1 MKMNHILFLLTAA
14 FCFPSITVAK
24 IIEAGS
30 PDKKNVI
37 TIETD
42 NQVSYSLS
50 RNGTK
55 ILDTCPL
62 SLTVGNDTWGTDKC
76 RKITR
81 KSVSEKVEFI
91 VPRKYK
97 ETVDNYNQVELI
109 YKDYKIEF
117 RIYNDGV
124 AYRFVSTAN
133 NKQPVKKE
141 SVSFR
146 FGQDHTSYTLL
157 TDQLQNW
164 FEQDY
169 TVKPINALP
178 KDSFS
183 VAPVMVEVDKY
194 KVLLAEANLYNYPGM
209 YLQPALESFHGIFA
223 NYPDKEVPKP
233 PRERKPRPARP
244 AREESEKRDFAPMV
258 PAETFAPTEPP
269 VIHPEDTPAGRAQKF
284 LMDVTDRM
292 GVKVDV
298 YVDDSKAD
306 NLSIHM
312 IGDTLGILIG
322 RRGETLDALQYLTS
336 LQVNKGREGYIR
348 VTLDTE
354 NYRAK
359 REDSLRRLA
368 QRMANRAV
376 KTGRKVVLE
385 PMNPYERRVLHTA
398 LQNHP
403 AVTTHSEGEE
413 PNRRVVIMLKNQP
426 ERPEKSAE
434 KPQGEKPSRSRR
446 SRRRGPR
453 KPVNP
458 AENQTANEPQETVA
472 APESPAA
479 VDVLGVEE

>member
-1 MKMNHILFLLTAA
+1 MKIKEFTGKTTQEAIDNGLAELGVTIADVHVDVLQEGAKGLFGL
-14 FCFPSITVAK
+14 F
-24 IIEAGS
+24 GS
-30 PDKKNVI
+30 KPACV
-37 TIETD
+37 
-42 NQVSYSLS
+42 
-50 RNGTK
+50 R
-55 ILDTCPL
+55 
-62 SLTVGNDTWGTDKC
+62 LTVMEDEREDDHGLSDLLGSFSLNEQKKKPAA
-76 RKITR
+76 RPSAPKPAAPKAEVKAEVKPEKKPEAPKPAPVKAEPKKEI
-81 KSVSEKVEFI
+81 KVEA
-91 VPRKYK
+91 PKA
-97 ETVDNYNQVELI
+97 E
-109 YKDYKIEF
+109 
-117 RIYNDGV
+117 
-124 AYRFVSTAN
+124 
-133 NKQPVKKE
+133 P
-141 SVSFR
+141 
-146 FGQDHTSYTLL
+146 
-157 TDQLQNW
+157 
-164 FEQDY
+164 
-169 TVKPINALP
+169 KPEI
-178 KDSFS
+178 K
-183 VAPVMVEVDKY
+183 
-194 KVLLAEANLYNYPGM
+194 AEAPK
-209 YLQPALESFHGIFA
+209 AEAKLEA
-223 NYPDKEVPKP
+223 PKP
-233 PRERKPRPARP
+233 PRERKPRPPRP
-244 AREESEKRDFAPMV
+244 AREEGEKRDFAPMA

-269 VIHPEDTPAGRAQKF
+269 VIHSEDTPAGRAQKF

-426 ERPEKSAE
+426 ERPEKSADQ
-434 KPQGEKPSRSRR
+434 PRGDRPNNRRR
-446 SRRRGPR
+446 SNRRRGPR
-453 KPVNP
+453 KPMN
-458 AENQTANEPQETVA
+458 ENQPVNETQETVA

>member
-1 MKMNHILFLLTAA
+1 MKIKEFTGKTTQEAIDNGLAELGVTLADVHVDVLQEGAKGLFGLFGSKPACVRLTVMDDEREDDHGLSDLL
-14 FCFPSITVAK
+14 
-24 IIEAGS
+24 GS
-30 PDKKNVI
+30 F
-37 TIETD
+37 
-42 NQVSYSLS
+42 SLS
-50 RNGTK
+50 DQK
-55 ILDTCPL
+55 
-62 SLTVGNDTWGTDKC
+62 K
-76 RKITR
+76 
-81 KSVSEKVEFI
+81 KSAAKPAAPKPAPAKPAAPKAEAPKPVS
-91 VPRKYK
+91 
-97 ETVDNYNQVELI
+97 
-109 YKDYKIEF
+109 
-117 RIYNDGV
+117 
-124 AYRFVSTAN
+124 
-133 NKQPVKKE
+133 QPEAPKPAPAKAE
-141 SVSFR
+141 AKP
-146 FGQDHTSYTLL
+146 
-157 TDQLQNW
+157 
-164 FEQDY
+164 E
-169 TVKPINALP
+169 VKP
-178 KDSFS
+178 
-183 VAPVMVEVDKY
+183 VAPK
-194 KVLLAEANLYNYPGM
+194 AEAKPEIS
-209 YLQPALESFHGIFA
+209 QEKPKAEAVPEKKPEAL
-223 NYPDKEVPKP
+223 KP
-233 PRERKPRPARP
+233 LRERKPRPPRP
-244 AREESEKRDFAPMV
+244 AREEGEKRDFAPMV

-306 NLSIHM
+306 NLSVHM

-376 KTGRKVVLE
+376 KTGRRVVLE

-413 PNRRVVIMLKNQP
+413 PNRRVVIVLKNQP
-426 ERPEKSAE
+426 ERPEKSAD

>member
-1 MKMNHILFLLTAA
+1 MKIKEFTGKTTKEAIDNGLAELGVTIADVHVDVLQEGAKGLFGLFGSKPACVRLTVMDDEREDDHGLSDLL
-14 FCFPSITVAK
+14 
-24 IIEAGS
+24 GS
-30 PDKKNVI
+30 F
-37 TIETD
+37 
-42 NQVSYSLS
+42 SLS
-50 RNGTK
+50 DQK
-55 ILDTCPL
+55 
-62 SLTVGNDTWGTDKC
+62 K
-76 RKITR
+76 
-81 KSVSEKVEFI
+81 KSAAKPAASKPAPAKPADPKAEAPKPVSQPEAPK
-91 VPRKYK
+91 
-97 ETVDNYNQVELI
+97 
-109 YKDYKIEF
+109 
-117 RIYNDGV
+117 
-124 AYRFVSTAN
+124 TAPA
-133 NKQPVKKE
+133 KAEAKPE
-141 SVSFR
+141 
-146 FGQDHTSYTLL
+146 
-157 TDQLQNW
+157 
-164 FEQDY
+164 
-169 TVKPINALP
+169 VKPEISQEKP
-178 KDSFS
+178 K
-183 VAPVMVEVDKY
+183 
-194 KVLLAEANLYNYPGM
+194 AEAVPEKK
-209 YLQPALESFHGIFA
+209 PEAL
-223 NYPDKEVPKP
+223 KP
-233 PRERKPRPARP
+233 LRERKPRPPRP
-244 AREESEKRDFAPMV
+244 AREEGEKRDFEPMV

-376 KTGRKVVLE
+376 KTGRRVVLE

-426 ERPEKSAE
+426 ERAEKSAE
-434 KPQGEKPSRSRR
+434 KPQGDRPNNRRR
-446 SRRRGPR
+446 SNRRRGPR
-453 KPVNP
+453 KPVNQ
-458 AENQTANEPQETVA
+458 AENQPVNETQEIVA
-472 APESPAA
+472 APESPAV

>member
-1 MKMNHILFLLTAA
+1 MRIKEFTGKTTKEAIDNGLAELGVTIADVHVDVLQEGAKGLFGLFGSKPACVRLTVMDDEREDDHGLSDLL
-14 FCFPSITVAK
+14 
-24 IIEAGS
+24 GS
-30 PDKKNVI
+30 F
-37 TIETD
+37 
-42 NQVSYSLS
+42 SLS
-50 RNGTK
+50 DQK
-55 ILDTCPL
+55 
-62 SLTVGNDTWGTDKC
+62 K
-76 RKITR
+76 
-81 KSVSEKVEFI
+81 KSAAKPAAPKPAPAKPADPKPEAAKPVSQPEAPK
-91 VPRKYK
+91 
-97 ETVDNYNQVELI
+97 
-109 YKDYKIEF
+109 
-117 RIYNDGV
+117 
-124 AYRFVSTAN
+124 TASA
-133 NKQPVKKE
+133 KAEAKPE
-141 SVSFR
+141 
-146 FGQDHTSYTLL
+146 
-157 TDQLQNW
+157 
-164 FEQDY
+164 
-169 TVKPINALP
+169 VKPAAP
-178 KDSFS
+178 K
-183 VAPVMVEVDKY
+183 
-194 KVLLAEANLYNYPGM
+194 AEAKPKIS
-209 YLQPALESFHGIFA
+209 QEKPKAEAVPEKKPEAL
-223 NYPDKEVPKP
+223 KP
-233 PRERKPRPARP
+233 LRERKPRPPRP
-244 AREESEKRDFAPMV
+244 AREEGEKRDFEPMV

-298 YVDDSKAD
+298 YVDESKAD

-376 KTGRKVVLE
+376 KTGRRVVLE

-434 KPQGEKPSRSRR
+434 KPQSDRPNN
-446 SRRRGPR
+446 RRRGPR
-453 KPVNP
+453 KPVNQ
-458 AENQTANEPQETVA
+458 AENQPVNETQEIVA
-472 APESPAA
+472 APESPAV

>member
-1 MKMNHILFLLTAA
+1 MRIKEFTGKTTQEAIDNGLAELGVTIADVHVDVLQEGAKGLFGL
-14 FCFPSITVAK
+14 F
-24 IIEAGS
+24 GS
-30 PDKKNVI
+30 KPACV
-37 TIETD
+37 
-42 NQVSYSLS
+42 
-50 RNGTK
+50 R
-55 ILDTCPL
+55 
-62 SLTVGNDTWGTDKC
+62 LTVMEDERED
-76 RKITR
+76 
-81 KSVSEKVEFI
+81 
-91 VPRKYK
+91 
-97 ETVDNYNQVELI
+97 
-109 YKDYKIEF
+109 
-117 RIYNDGV
+117 
-124 AYRFVSTAN
+124 
-133 NKQPVKKE
+133 
-141 SVSFR
+141 
-146 FGQDHTSYTLL
+146 DHGLSDLL
-157 TDQLQNW
+157 G
-164 FEQDY
+164 
-169 TVKPINALP
+169 
-178 KDSFS
+178 SFS
-183 VAPVMVEVDKY
+183 LNEQKKKSAPKPAAP
-194 KVLLAEANLYNYPGM
+194 KPAAPKAEAPK
-209 YLQPALESFHGIFA
+209 PEAK
-223 NYPDKEVPKP
+223 PDAPKAEAKPEMKPEAPKP

>member
-1 MKMNHILFLLTAA
+1 MKIKEFTGKTTKEAIDNGLAELGVTIADVHVDVLQEGAKGLFGLFGSKPACVRLTVMDDEREDDHGLSDLL
-14 FCFPSITVAK
+14 
-24 IIEAGS
+24 GS
-30 PDKKNVI
+30 F
-37 TIETD
+37 
-42 NQVSYSLS
+42 SLS
-50 RNGTK
+50 DQK
-55 ILDTCPL
+55 
-62 SLTVGNDTWGTDKC
+62 K
-76 RKITR
+76 
-81 KSVSEKVEFI
+81 KSAAKSAAPKPAPAKPADSKAEAPKPVSQPEAAK
-91 VPRKYK
+91 
-97 ETVDNYNQVELI
+97 
-109 YKDYKIEF
+109 
-117 RIYNDGV
+117 
-124 AYRFVSTAN
+124 TAPA
-133 NKQPVKKE
+133 KAEAKPE
-141 SVSFR
+141 
-146 FGQDHTSYTLL
+146 
-157 TDQLQNW
+157 
-164 FEQDY
+164 
-169 TVKPINALP
+169 VKPAAP
-178 KDSFS
+178 K
-183 VAPVMVEVDKY
+183 
-194 KVLLAEANLYNYPGM
+194 AEAKPEIS
-209 YLQPALESFHGIFA
+209 QEKPKAEAVPEKKPEAL
-223 NYPDKEVPKP
+223 KP
-233 PRERKPRPARP
+233 LRERKPRPPRP
-244 AREESEKRDFAPMV
+244 AREEGEERDFAPMV

-322 RRGETLDALQYLTS
+322 RRCETLDALQYLTS

-376 KTGRKVVLE
+376 KTGRRVVLE

-426 ERPEKSAE
+426 ERPEKSAD